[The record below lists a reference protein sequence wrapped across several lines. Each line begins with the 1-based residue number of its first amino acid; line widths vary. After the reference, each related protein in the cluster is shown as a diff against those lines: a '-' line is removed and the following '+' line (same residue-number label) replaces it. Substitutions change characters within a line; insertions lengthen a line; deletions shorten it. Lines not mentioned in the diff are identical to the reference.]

1 MEIINNKQ
9 GGLQVLLSNLL
20 TGLPLS
26 FVSLITDCQVRGIA
40 YDSRQVERDF
50 LFVAVRGY
58 KTDGHLY
65 VSGAVERGACAV
77 IMQEAVPVPGGISWA
92 LAADTR
98 KVLACVAARFYD
110 YPARKMKIVGVTGT
124 NGKTTTTNLINAI
137 YREHGMKTGLIGTIR
152 NCIGDRVLPV
162 EHTTPESADLQKL
175 LAEMA
180 AEEVQAVVM
189 EASSHALALY
199 RVEECAFDTAVFT
212 NLTQDHL
219 DFHGDMQQ
227 YLEAKSLLFAGLER
241 DNHKPGRKC
250 AVVNIDDSAAEQI
263 VAACHVPVITYGLH
277 KDADIK
283 ARNVCITAQGVAFQA
298 VTGSEMIN
306 LQLRLTGKFN
316 VYNAL
321 AALAAGVAD
330 NIPLSTIKA
339 ALERVSGVPGR
350 FELVDLGQPFA
361 VVVDYAHTPDGLE
374 NVLAT
379 AREITTGRL
388 ITVFGC
394 GGDRDRAKRPMM
406 GEIAARM
413 SELAL
418 ITSDNPRSEN
428 PLTIIDDI
436 LAGVRLV
443 EGACYM
449 VVSDRREAIKQAI
462 CAANPGDVV
471 IIAGKGHEDY
481 QIIGS
486 QRLHFDDREEA
497 LETLRSCL
505 CFS

>member
-1 MEIINNKQ
+1 M
-9 GGLQVLLSNLL
+9 LLSNLL
-20 TGLPLS
+20 AGLPLS
-26 FVSLITDCQVRGIA
+26 FVSLVADCQVRGIA

-50 LFVAVRGY
+50 LFVAVRGF

-65 VSGAVERGACAV
+65 VPGAVERGACAV
-77 IMQEAVPVPGGISWA
+77 VMQEAVPVPGGISWA

-98 KVLACVAARFYD
+98 RTLAQAAARFYD
-110 YPARKMKIVGVTGT
+110 YPARKMKMVGVTGT
-124 NGKTTTTNLINAI
+124 NGKTTTSNLINAI
-137 YREHGMKTGLIGTIR
+137 YREHGMKTGLIGTIH

-162 EHTTPESADLQKL
+162 EHTTPESVDLQRL

-189 EASSHALALY
+189 EVSSHALMLH

-241 DNHKPGRKC
+241 DNHKPGRKY
-250 AVVNIDDSAAEQI
+250 AVVNIDDPAAEWI
-263 VAACHVPVITYGLH
+263 IAACKEAVITYGMH

-283 ARNVCITAQGVAFQA
+283 ARDVRVTARGVAFQA
-298 VTGSEMIN
+298 VTSSEITN

-321 AALAAGVAD
+321 AAVAAGVAD

-339 ALERVSGVPGR
+339 ALERVPGVHGR
-350 FELVDLGQPFA
+350 FELVDRGQHFA

-413 SELAL
+413 SDLAVV
-418 ITSDNPRSEN
+418 TSDNPRSED
-428 PLTIIDDI
+428 PIAIIEDI
-436 LAGVRLV
+436 LAGVRQV
-443 EGACYM
+443 EGACYT
-449 VVSDRREAIKQAI
+449 VVPDRRDAIRQAI

-471 IIAGKGHEDY
+471 LIAGKGHEDY
-481 QIIGS
+481 QITGS

-497 LETLRSCL
+497 IEALGSCL
-505 CFS
+505 MS